1 MYLKAIIKMQMENSI
16 DLMRNTPGNGYNMG
30 REVNRKNGKFNFI
43 KIRTKSDGELE
54 FMASDNKWY
63 PLDQADM
70 AHLTDS
76 VSWWNSTY
84 R

>member
-1 MYLKAIIKMQMENSI
+1 MSVLHRVRVMYLKTIIKMQMENSI
-16 DLMRNTPGNGYNMG
+16 SS
-30 REVNRKNGKFNFI
+30 

-54 FMASDNKWY
+54 FMASNNKWY